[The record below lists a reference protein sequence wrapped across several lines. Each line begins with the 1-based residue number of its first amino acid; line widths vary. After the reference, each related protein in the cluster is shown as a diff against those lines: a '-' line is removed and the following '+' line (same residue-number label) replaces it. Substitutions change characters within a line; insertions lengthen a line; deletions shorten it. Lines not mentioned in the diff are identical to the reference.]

1 MVRMGFGRCDPAP
14 SIARAREYVGDII
27 EATVSC
33 RLDQRVAVQPQ
44 LVRVRTRV
52 KQESH
57 GLEMPF
63 TDCETQGRILSR
75 QRGIAFEQTTELE
88 HVTVRCSGDRIP
100 HILSAVRVE
109 LGWPNHKC
117 H

>member
-1 MVRMGFGRCDPAP
+1 
-14 SIARAREYVGDII
+14 
-27 EATVSC
+27 
-33 RLDQRVAVQPQ
+33 VAVKPQ

-57 GLEMPF
+57 GFEVSF

-88 HVTVRCSGDRIP
+88 HVTVRRSGDRVP

-109 LGWPNHKC
+109 LGWPNHRWHIPRNAQSLLRTRNARRRAGRRAHSYGRRRQFSKR
-117 H
+117 